1 MNPNSANEAASH
13 DAGIGLIE
21 IVVSMFILALIALS
35 FAPLL
40 ANTLLLS
47 ATSASTTSATDLVQK
62 QIDQARV
69 IGDLTGGGGNC
80 AALQSMPTAAVDGG
94 RGKMLTATTAVTC
107 PSAYPGTARVSV
119 SVRESG
125 SATTLAAATTLV
137 YVKAA

>member
-1 MNPNSANEAASH
+1 MNSNPTVDEAST

-47 ATSASTTSATDLVQK
+47 ATNASTATATDLVQK
-62 QIDQARV
+62 QIDQAHV
-69 IGDLTGGGGNC
+69 VADLAGGGGSC
-80 AALQSMPTAAVDGG
+80 GSLQNMPAAAVDGG
-94 RGKMLTATTAVTC
+94 RGKTLTATTSVTC
-107 PSAYPGTARVSV
+107 PSVYPGTARVSV
-119 SVRESG
+119 SVQQSG
-125 SATTLAAATTLV
+125 STAVLASATTLI